1 MAMMISW
8 VTPVNPSHPYLENNR
23 LRRLTPTICAFHLG
37 FSLGGIG
44 LAISLPIQVAIGA
57 KVAGDRERKTIG
69 QIEDTSRVINV
80 RHTMIDK
87 MQPRLTD
94 LGSQARE
101 QNMQLLR
108 GTAQLQAVLNIHDKD
123 ATETKD
129 AVNTLLEML
138 VNARE
143 LCSAMKEAMD
153 DTESCFRQYPFPTFS

>member
-1 MAMMISW
+1 M
-8 VTPVNPSHPYLENNR
+8 
-23 LRRLTPTICAFHLG
+23 
-37 FSLGGIG
+37 
-44 LAISLPIQVAIGA
+44 AIGA

-80 RHTMIDK
+80 RHTMMDK

-143 LCSAMKEAMD
+143 LMLRDEGSHGRHRKLLPAISFPD
-153 DTESCFRQYPFPTFS
+153 IQLTTEKGRPAFLSVP

>member
-1 MAMMISW
+1 MGVAFKCGSG
-8 VTPVNPSHPYLENNR
+8 TGKT
-23 LRRLTPTICAFHLG
+23 LRHSLHQTTIQ
-37 FSLGGIG
+37 SLQARYEAVQQTIGRSG
-44 LAISLPIQVAIGA
+44 LAIRRPIQGAIEA
-57 KVAGDRERKTIG
+57 KVADDRERKTIG
-69 QIEDTSRVINV
+69 QIEDTCRVLNV

-87 MQPRLTD
+87 MKPRLED

-108 GTAQLQAVLNIHDKD
+108 GTAQRQTVLNIHDKD

-153 DTESCFRQYPFPTFS
+153 DTESSFRQYPFPTFS